1 MISLEYEYID
11 SKPRMIFLK
20 IHHGDPHN
28 PKELKILLNTIE
40 QPDFDAQLRHRLR
53 IFRALR
59 NYELI

>member
-1 MISLEYEYID
+1 
-11 SKPRMIFLK
+11 MIFLK